1 MAEAAGQGEATARS
15 TIIYPAH
22 LFCIFDD
29 MEYSKEAYD
38 ARIAALFERHQSVQS
53 VGFTGEAYK
62 PGLEAM
68 LQLDAALGRPSE
80 KFRSV
85 HVAGTNGKGTVCSM
99 LAAQLTAAGMRVGL
113 YTSPHLLDFR
123 ERIKIIGGKPG
134 GTSAPLT
141 PSSDSATSTPS
152 GPSFSMIPERD
163 VWDFLE
169 SAEKLLEG
177 RSFFEITTAL
187 AFWWFARQDLDIAVI
202 ETGLGGRLD
211 STNIIT
217 PELSIIT
224 GIGLDHC
231 AILGDTRAK
240 IAAEKAGIFKPGVP
254 AIVGEWD
261 EETAPVFEARA
272 LEVHCPLFFA
282 NTVPG
287 GEPLGPPEDL
297 GKRRTEGLT
306 PGELSGAPENLGK
319 RRAEGLTPGWA
330 GLNHPTVKLALD
342 LLGVEEDADALRDYV
357 KITGLRGRWETH
369 VVGDAELIFDIGHNP
384 PALEENFARLEAERR
399 ADEMGD
405 GCGPA
410 SVASGDSIAPSP
422 AKLPL
427 TIVYGVMADKDLA
440 SISHLMPAD
449 ADYVLVAPA
458 TSRAMPAATLGEQL
472 ASLRPDI
479 FARAGGVKVVPD
491 VAAGVRLAL
500 SVASPDAFHGASRNF
515 RRIIYIGGST
525 FVVSEA
531 IEHLETTN
539 NWEQ

>member
-1 MAEAAGQGEATARS
+1 
-15 TIIYPAH
+15 
-22 LFCIFDD
+22 

-53 VGFTGEAYK
+53 VGFTGDAYK

-99 LAAQLTAAGMRVGL
+99 LAAQLAAAGMQVGL

-123 ERIKIIGGKPG
+123 ERIKVVEPQAPGATRSVAASSVKP
-134 GTSAPLT
+134 SA
-141 PSSDSATSTPS
+141 
-152 GPSFSMIPERD
+152 SFRLIPEKD

-282 NTVPG
+282 NFVPE
-287 GEPLGPPEDL
+287 GEPLSPPEDL
-297 GKRRTEGLT
+297 GKRRTEGLP
-306 PGELSGAPENLGK
+306 PGYLPAPPEDLGK
-319 RRAEGLTPGWA
+319 RRAGGLTPGDLPAGPEEKAPGWA
-330 GLNHPTVKLALD
+330 GLNHPTVRLALD

-384 PALEENFARLEAERR
+384 PALEENFARLEAERG

-410 SVASGDSIAPSP
+410 SVASGDSIAPAP

-472 ASLRPDI
+472 ASLRPDLSSRVRL
-479 FARAGGVKVVPD
+479 ATS
-491 VAAGVRLAL
+491 VAAGVDSAL
-500 SVASPDAFHGASRNF
+500 SRNF

-531 IEHLETTN
+531 IEHLEMTN
-539 NWEQ
+539 KWEQ

>member
-1 MAEAAGQGEATARS
+1 
-15 TIIYPAH
+15 
-22 LFCIFDD
+22 

-53 VGFTGEAYK
+53 VGFTGDAYK

-68 LQLDAALGRPSE
+68 LQLDAAFGRPSE

-123 ERIKIIGGKPG
+123 ERIKVIEPQAPG
-134 GTSAPLT
+134 ATRSVAASSIEPSA
-141 PSSDSATSTPS
+141 
-152 GPSFSMIPERD
+152 SFRLIPEKD

-282 NTVPG
+282 NSVPE
-287 GEPLGPPEDL
+287 GEPL
-297 GKRRTEGLT
+297 
-306 PGELSGAPENLGK
+306 GAPENLGK
-319 RRAEGLTPGWA
+319 RRAEGLTPGEMSGAPENLGKRRAGGLTPGDLPAGQKDAGPEDAGTPGWA

-369 VVGDAELIFDIGHNP
+369 LVGNAELIFDIGHNP
-384 PALEENFARLEAERR
+384 PALEENFARLEAERS
-399 ADEMGD
+399 AAEMGD
-405 GCGPA
+405 GCSPA
-410 SVASGDSIAPSP
+410 SVASGDSIAPAP

-458 TSRAMPAATLGEQL
+458 TSRAMPAETLGEQL

-531 IEHLETTN
+531 IEHLEMTN
-539 NWEQ
+539 KWEQ

>member
-1 MAEAAGQGEATARS
+1 
-15 TIIYPAH
+15 
-22 LFCIFDD
+22 

-53 VGFTGEAYK
+53 VGFTGDAYK

-99 LAAQLTAAGMRVGL
+99 LAAQLSAAGMRVGL

-123 ERIKIIGGKPG
+123 ERIKVVEPQ
-134 GTSAPLT
+134 A
-141 PSSDSATSTPS
+141 SDVSATCGAIAISVEPS
-152 GPSFSMIPERD
+152 ASFRLIPEKD

-272 LEVHCPLFFA
+272 LEVHCPLFFVETA
-282 NTVPG
+282 PE
-287 GEPLGPPEDL
+287 GEPLGP
-297 GKRRTEGLT
+297 
-306 PGELSGAPENLGK
+306 PENLGK

-330 GLNHPTVKLALD
+330 GLNHPTVRLALD

-384 PALEENFARLEAERR
+384 PALEENFARLEAERS
-399 ADEMGD
+399 AAEMGD
-405 GCGPA
+405 GCSPA
-410 SVASGDSIAPSP
+410 SVASGDSIAPAP

-472 ASLRPDI
+472 ASLRPDLSSRVRL
-479 FARAGGVKVVPD
+479 ATS
-491 VAAGVRLAL
+491 VAAGVDSAL
-500 SVASPDAFHGASRNF
+500 SRNF

-539 NWEQ
+539 KWEQ

>member
-1 MAEAAGQGEATARS
+1 
-15 TIIYPAH
+15 
-22 LFCIFDD
+22 

-53 VGFTGEAYK
+53 VGFTREAYK

-99 LAAQLTAAGMRVGL
+99 LAAQLAAAGMRVGL

-123 ERIKIIGGKPG
+123 ERIKVIEPQAPG
-134 GTSAPLT
+134 ATRSVAASSVEPSA
-141 PSSDSATSTPS
+141 
-152 GPSFSMIPERD
+152 SFRLIPEKD

-272 LEVHCPLFFA
+272 LEVHCPLFFVETA
-282 NTVPG
+282 PE

-297 GKRRTEGLT
+297 GKRRAEGLT
-306 PGELSGAPENLGK
+306 PGDQPAGQKN
-319 RRAEGLTPGWA
+319 AETPGWA

-410 SVASGDSIAPSP
+410 SVASGDSIAPAP

-458 TSRAMPAATLGEQL
+458 TSRAMPAETLGEQL

-479 FARAGGVKVVPD
+479 FARAGSVKVVPD
-491 VAAGVRLAL
+491 VAAGVRLALSGAARDAL

-531 IEHLETTN
+531 IEHLEMTN
-539 NWEQ
+539 KWEQ

>member
-1 MAEAAGQGEATARS
+1 
-15 TIIYPAH
+15 
-22 LFCIFDD
+22 

-53 VGFTGEAYK
+53 VGFTGDAYK

-99 LAAQLTAAGMRVGL
+99 LAAQLAAAGMRVGL

-123 ERIKIIGGKPG
+123 ERIKVVEPR
-134 GTSAPLT
+134 TSDAT
-141 PSSDSATSTPS
+141 RSVAASSVEPSA
-152 GPSFSMIPERD
+152 SFRLIPEKD

-287 GEPLGPPEDL
+287 GDNNP
-297 GKRRTEGLT
+297 
-306 PGELSGAPENLGK
+306 
-319 RRAEGLTPGWA
+319 PGWA
-330 GLNHPTVKLALD
+330 GLNHPTVRLALD

-384 PALEENFARLEAERR
+384 PALEENFARLEAERS
-399 ADEMGD
+399 ATEVGG
-405 GCGPA
+405 GCDPA
-410 SVASGDSIAPSP
+410 SVASGDSIALAP

-458 TSRAMPAATLGEQL
+458 TSRAMPAETLGEQL
-472 ASLRPDI
+472 ASLRPDLSSRVRL
-479 FARAGGVKVVPD
+479 ATS
-491 VAAGVRLAL
+491 VAAGVDSAL
-500 SVASPDAFHGASRNF
+500 SRNF

-531 IEHLETTN
+531 IEHLEMTN
-539 NWEQ
+539 KWEQ

>member
-1 MAEAAGQGEATARS
+1 
-15 TIIYPAH
+15 
-22 LFCIFDD
+22 

-53 VGFTGEAYK
+53 VGFTGDAYK

-99 LAAQLTAAGMRVGL
+99 LAAQLAAAGMRVGL

-123 ERIKIIGGKPG
+123 ERIKVVEPQ
-134 GTSAPLT
+134 A
-141 PSSDSATSTPS
+141 SDASATRGVVAASVEPS
-152 GPSFSMIPERD
+152 ASFRLIPEKD

-272 LEVHCPLFFA
+272 LEVHCPLFFVETA
-282 NTVPG
+282 PE
-287 GEPLGPPEDL
+287 GEPLGAPENL
-297 GKRRTEGLT
+297 GKRRVGGLT
-306 PGELSGAPENLGK
+306 PGDHLPAPPEDLGK
-319 RRAEGLTPGWA
+319 RRAEGLTPGDLPAGQKNAGASGWA
-330 GLNHPTVKLALD
+330 GLNHPTVRLALD

-384 PALEENFARLEAERR
+384 PALEENFARLEAERG

-410 SVASGDSIAPSP
+410 SVASGDSIAPAP

-472 ASLRPDI
+472 ASLRPDLSSRVRL
-479 FARAGGVKVVPD
+479 ATS
-491 VAAGVRLAL
+491 VAAGVDSAL
-500 SVASPDAFHGASRNF
+500 SRNF

-531 IEHLETTN
+531 IEHLEMTN
-539 NWEQ
+539 KWEQ

>member
-1 MAEAAGQGEATARS
+1 
-15 TIIYPAH
+15 
-22 LFCIFDD
+22 

-53 VGFTGEAYK
+53 VGFTGDAYK

-99 LAAQLTAAGMRVGL
+99 LAAQLAAAGMQVGL

-123 ERIKIIGGKPG
+123 ERIKVVEPQAPGATRSVAASSVKP
-134 GTSAPLT
+134 SA
-141 PSSDSATSTPS
+141 
-152 GPSFSMIPERD
+152 SFRLIPEKD

-287 GEPLGPPEDL
+287 GEPLGPPEAL
-297 GKRRTEGLT
+297 GKRRAEGLT

-319 RRAEGLTPGWA
+319 RRAEGLTPGDLPAAVDNNPPGWA
-330 GLNHPTVKLALD
+330 GLNHPTVRLALD

-384 PALEENFARLEAERR
+384 PALEENFARLEAERG

-410 SVASGDSIAPSP
+410 SVASGDSIAPAP

-472 ASLRPDI
+472 ASLRPDLSSRVRL
-479 FARAGGVKVVPD
+479 ATS
-491 VAAGVRLAL
+491 VAAGVDSAL
-500 SVASPDAFHGASRNF
+500 SRNF

-531 IEHLETTN
+531 IEHLEMTN
-539 NWEQ
+539 KWEQ

>member
-1 MAEAAGQGEATARS
+1 
-15 TIIYPAH
+15 
-22 LFCIFDD
+22 

-53 VGFTGEAYK
+53 VGFTGDAYK

-123 ERIKIIGGKPG
+123 ERIKVVEPQ
-134 GTSAPLT
+134 A
-141 PSSDSATSTPS
+141 SDASATRGVVAASVEPS
-152 GPSFSMIPERD
+152 ASFRLIPEKD

-224 GIGLDHC
+224 CIGLDHC

-282 NTVPG
+282 NTVPD

-297 GKRRTEGLT
+297 GKRR
-306 PGELSGAPENLGK
+306 
-319 RRAEGLTPGWA
+319 AEGLTPGDLPAAVGNNPPGWA
-330 GLNHPTVKLALD
+330 ELNHPTVKLALD

-384 PALEENFARLEAERR
+384 PALEENFARLEAERS
-399 ADEMGD
+399 ATEVGG
-405 GCGPA
+405 GCDPA
-410 SVASGDSIAPSP
+410 SVASGDSIALAP

-472 ASLRPDI
+472 ASLRPDLSSRVRL
-479 FARAGGVKVVPD
+479 ATS
-491 VAAGVRLAL
+491 VAAGVDSAL
-500 SVASPDAFHGASRNF
+500 SRNF

-539 NWEQ
+539 KWEQ

>member
-1 MAEAAGQGEATARS
+1 
-15 TIIYPAH
+15 
-22 LFCIFDD
+22 